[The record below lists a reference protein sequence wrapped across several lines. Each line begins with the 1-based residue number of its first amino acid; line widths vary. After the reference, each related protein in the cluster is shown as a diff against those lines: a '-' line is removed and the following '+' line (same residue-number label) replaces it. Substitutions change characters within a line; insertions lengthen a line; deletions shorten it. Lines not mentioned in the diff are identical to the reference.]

1 MKIKNQKNTLI
12 VGLFLIIGVFL
23 FYCFLPIYTTYYIS
37 ANTERVKFL
46 SLDKNNSK
54 VNLNN
59 VTIWAEDTV
68 PILQSF
74 TGTLDIN
81 DSIDVTIE
89 RVGFG
94 PATITFDGQKSV
106 GNLSWITLDGKEHI
120 KELSNYNEIDI
131 NNIESEYRAGKSQI
145 IRIDGNIDLGKK
157 IDYEIKDES
166 TAILKEGEIN
176 MIGKT
181 KYISSNF
188 EASKKFL
195 QIGDQFVINEPIGKG
210 FGFVNF
216 NENAGMTVSYRIMA
230 KTAKIVK
237 PGPIDALSSS
247 DYEIKANILD
257 RFKNDSKFSL
267 LSIIIGFILILT
279 TIITFTYDSINF
291 FREPKVQKYN

>member
-1 MKIKNQKNTLI
+1 MKTKKPQKKL
-12 VGLFLIIGVFL
+12 LFGSLLMIGIFL
-23 FYCFLPIYTTYYIS
+23 FYCFLPIYTTYYIT

-54 VNLNN
+54 VNLYN
-59 VTIWAEDTV
+59 VTIWAEDTL
-68 PILQSF
+68 PILQTF
-74 TGTLDIN
+74 TGTLDLN
-81 DSIDVTIE
+81 DSIDVTLE

-94 PATITFDGQKSV
+94 PATITLDGQKSV
-106 GNLSWITLDGKEHI
+106 GNLSWVTLDGKEHI
-120 KELSNYNEIDI
+120 KELTNYIEIDI

-181 KYISSNF
+181 KYVSSNF

-195 QIGDQFVINEPIGKG
+195 QTGDQFVINDPIGKG

-216 NENAGMTVSYRIMA
+216 NENAGMTVSYRVMA

-247 DYEIKANILD
+247 DFEIKANILD

-291 FREPKVQKYN
+291 FCEEKTQ